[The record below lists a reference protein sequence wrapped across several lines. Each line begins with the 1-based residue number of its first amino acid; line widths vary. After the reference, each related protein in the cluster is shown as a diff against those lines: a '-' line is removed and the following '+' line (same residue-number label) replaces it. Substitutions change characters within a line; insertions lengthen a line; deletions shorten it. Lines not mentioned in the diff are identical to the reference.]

1 MIEHVFRRAQ
11 QARTVDAVVVAT
23 DDGRIAEAVDLFGGI
38 AVLTSSAHPTGTDRL
53 AEVAEHL
60 ASDIVVNVQGDEPL
74 MPAAAIDAAVEPLIG
89 TPSDVISTLRRKI
102 DDPGDLQNPSVVKVV
117 VDLDGYALYFSR
129 AAVPFVRLGDA
140 VPVRWRHL
148 GLYAYRRAF
157 LLRMAKL
164 PQTPLE
170 RAERLEQ
177 LRILEHG
184 YRIRTVETTADA
196 IGVDT
201 PEDLERVR
209 ERIAMSLEAQHAEH

>member
-1 MIEHVFRRAQ
+1 MIEHVFRRAE
-11 QARTVDAVVVAT
+11 QARTVNAVVVAT
-23 DDGRIAEAVDLFGGI
+23 DDTRIADAVDAFGGV

-53 AEVAEHL
+53 AEVAESL
-60 ASDIVVNVQGDEPL
+60 ASEIVVNVQGDEPL
-74 MPAAAIDAAVEPLIG
+74 MPSAAIDAAVQPLIA
-89 TPSDVISTLRRKI
+89 TPDDMMSTLRRKI
-102 DDPGDLQNPSVVKVV
+102 DDPADLQNPSVVKVV
-117 VDLDGYALYFSR
+117 VDLDGHALYFTR
-129 AAVPFVRLGDA
+129 AAVPFLRSGDTA
-140 VPVRWRHL
+140 PVRWRHL

-157 LLRMAKL
+157 LLRLARL

-177 LRILEHG
+177 LRVLEHG

-209 ERIAMSLEAQHAEH
+209 RLIATSLEAHHAEH